1 MNNFVFGTD
10 PLLYSQM
17 IPQNHTQAQ
26 PEDLKRQLDMMA
38 MQYKTM
44 SSQYPEKQTQKDHLG
59 DLDSTLKS
67 LDSSITETLAQ
78 NEEFVQLNAYI
89 QQLIQDEIMRT
100 VKWQINVNPDAV
112 QKINRL
118 KEIITSTSK
127 EHIEND
133 KKNLSELNDYIKNYS
148 DLTFNEYK
156 QLKQGK

>member
-1 MNNFVFGTD
+1 MNNFVFGSD

-17 IPQNHTQAQ
+17 IPQNHSNIQ
-26 PEDLKRQLDMMA
+26 PEDLKRQIDMMA
-38 MQYKTM
+38 LQYQNMQA
-44 SSQYPEKQTQKDHLG
+44 QYPDKPSQKDHLG
-59 DLDSTLKS
+59 DLDNLLKN
-67 LDSSITETLAQ
+67 LDCSINDSLAQ

-89 QQLIQDEIMRT
+89 QQLIQSEIMRA
-100 VKWQINVNPDAV
+100 VKWQINANPEAV

-118 KEIITSTSK
+118 KEIISNISK
-127 EHIEND
+127 EHTEND